1 MSDGWVLGY
10 VHLQIYQVLL
20 YFSPK
25 WLHRFMVLPV
35 MIFAYLVGGEL
46 IQLLVVY
53 LSLASG
59 EADLLVKRLLAI
71 QVNSSVSCL
80 LMAFIHYCSELFV
93 FLLLTCRNSFYIL
106 DTSLLSVTCFANISQ
121 SKAF

>member
-1 MSDGWVLGY
+1 M
-10 VHLQIYQVLL
+10 
-20 YFSPK
+20 F
-25 WLHRFMVLPV
+25 LPV
-35 MIFAYLVGGEL
+35 MTFAYLVGGEL

-71 QVNSSVSCL
+71 QVNASVNCL
-80 LMAFIHYCSELFV
+80 LMAFVHYCSELFV
-93 FLLLTCRNSFYIL
+93 FLLLTCRNSLYVL

-121 SKAF
+121 SKAL